1 MKTTT
6 HRLTMNGRELHLADG
21 EFFLVRKPERWTSFD
36 VVAKMRSIFHFEKI
50 GHAGSLDPLATGL
63 MIVCTGK
70 MTKEIDRFV
79 GMEKEY
85 RATIRL
91 GGRTPSFDS
100 ESEVIEVRSC
110 DDVTPEA
117 VRGVLAQ
124 FVGAQIQLP
133 PMWSAAKVNGKRL
146 YKYAR
151 KGRVAERKPRE
162 VIISAITAIDVQIP
176 DVSFTVVCSK
186 GTYVRTLA
194 DDIGQRLGVGAY
206 LTALERSRIGGFTL
220 DEAYTIDD
228 LMEYRRSLQ
237 SA

>member
-1 MKTTT
+1 
-6 HRLTMNGRELHLADG
+6 
-21 EFFLVRKPERWTSFD
+21 
-36 VVAKMRSIFHFEKI
+36 
-50 GHAGSLDPLATGL
+50 
-63 MIVCTGK
+63 
-70 MTKEIDRFV
+70 
-79 GMEKEY
+79 
-85 RATIRL
+85 
-91 GGRTPSFDS
+91 
-100 ESEVIEVRSC
+100 
-110 DDVTPEA
+110 
-117 VRGVLAQ
+117 
-124 FVGAQIQLP
+124 
-133 PMWSAAKVNGKRL
+133 MWSAAKVNGKRL

-162 VIISAITAIDVQIP
+162 VIISAITAIDIQIP

-186 GTYVRTLA
+186 GTYVRTLV